1 MKTKKLP
8 AKDLYYTTDHEWI
21 DFQGSVAYIGV
32 CQFKLLGFKEVH
44 QITFKGDSGFR
55 KKTDVIASIKYN
67 DYQIEVHM
75 PVDGKIV
82 EFNENLLA
90 GNRDTLLLQP
100 ESTGWIA
107 KIVPSQPY
115 ERKDLL
121 LPQQYLMNGKS
132 KHAKE

>member
-1 MKTKKLP
+1 MKTNKLSN
-8 AKDLYYTTDHEWI
+8 KDLYYTTDHEWI

-32 CQFKLLGFKEVH
+32 CQFKLLGFKKVH
-44 QITFKGDSGFR
+44 QITFKDDSGF
-55 KKTDVIASIKYN
+55 KKKSDVVATIKYN
-67 DYQIEVHM
+67 DYQIDVHM

-90 GNRDTLLLQP
+90 GKNDALLLQP

-121 LPQQYLMNGKS
+121 LPQQYQMNGKN